1 MKINAESEIC
11 MKTKL
16 AAAKPVCLAARNL
29 RRDLLKCCGRQRTE
43 GSGNAE
49 KDAMAKIRFAGVPG
63 GAEKNAMAKSRFAGV
78 PGGAEKDAA
87 AEIWLADVPGRPEVF
102 RIAASDGHLEIGASD
117 ELGFV
122 YGIYWV
128 SREILGIHN
137 FWFWNDQ
144 VIEPKECIQVP
155 DDLEFAS
162 EPYAVKYRGWFLND
176 EVLLHTW
183 KVEQKEEKPWEMALE
198 ALLRCG
204 GNLVI
209 PGTGRNADKYGPLAS
224 DMGLYL
230 THHHSQPLG
239 AEMFVQAYPSLTP
252 SYGEHAE
259 KFQELW
265 KKGIERQKGRNVI
278 WTLGFRG
285 QGDYPFWVNDPQYQT
300 PEAQG
305 KLISSLLR
313 QQYDM
318 VKAEQ
323 PDAVCCTNLYG
334 ETMELYQGGWL
345 DIPEDVI
352 KIWADNGFGKMV
364 SRRQENHN
372 PRIPSLPLAG
382 ETGKNGIYYH
392 VSFYDLQ
399 AANHI
404 TMMPNSPELIRRELE
419 KARECKAA
427 EYWLVNCS
435 NVKPHVYFLDLI
447 AEIWQK
453 GDTDIEEHRR
463 AYVRAYYGEN
473 HLEAV
478 ADCLKDYSRY
488 ALAYGPNE
496 DDHAGEQFSNHV
508 ARMLVSQYMRDENQ
522 RSGDL
527 LWASSADT
535 LEGQILWYQKLCQ
548 KAKEGYREY
557 LLECEQAD
565 LALDRE
571 SEPVQMSS
579 EPAREPESGQVVSE
593 PARGPESVQMSSE
606 PAWEPESGQVVS
618 EPARELESVQMSSEP
633 AREPESV
640 QMVSEPARRGQ
651 GFLLTGRERNPAQTL
666 FRDSLLLQAKL
677 HYHCFSGAYLVC
689 LSLQEA
695 MNKQYQK
702 AFYFAGRAREEYLAA
717 DKAMRE
723 REHGK
728 WKGFYANECLTDVKQ
743 TAWVLKGLMSYI
755 RNLGDGPHFYQWQR
769 DFLYAEE
776 DRKVML
782 IMNMENHLEDHEIF
796 ALMKQN
802 WEG

>member
-1 MKINAESEIC
+1 MKISAESEIC
-11 MKTKL
+11 METKL
-16 AAAKPVCLAARNL
+16 ADAKPVCLAVQNL
-29 RRDLLKCCGRQRTE
+29 RRDLQKCCRSQRQ
-43 GSGNAE
+43 
-49 KDAMAKIRFAGVPG
+49 DVPS
-63 GAEKNAMAKSRFAGV
+63 GAERGAVSGIQPVDV
-78 PGGAEKDAA
+78 PSGAEREAVSG
-87 AEIWLADVPGRPEVF
+87 IRPVDVPSTGDRDAVAQICLVDSSCQQEGF
-102 RIAASDGHLEIGASD
+102 QIKAKDGHLEIGASD

-144 VIEPKECIQVP
+144 VIKPREYVP
-155 DDLEFAS
+155 IADGLEFAS

-183 KVEQKEEKPWEMALE
+183 RVEQKKEKPWEMALE

-209 PGTGRNADKYGPLAS
+209 PGTGRNADQYGPLAS

-230 THHHSQPLG
+230 THHHAQPLG
-239 AEMFVQAYPSLTP
+239 AEMFVQAYPNLTP
-252 SYGEHAE
+252 SYMEHAE
-259 KFQELW
+259 KFQRLW
-265 KKGIERQKGRNVI
+265 KEGIEAQKNRKVI
-278 WTLGFRG
+278 WSLGFRG

-318 VKAEQ
+318 VKAEA

-334 ETMELYQGGWL
+334 ETMELYQGGFL

-372 PRIPSLPLAG
+372 PRIPSLPLAD
-382 ETGKNGIYYH
+382 EKGKNGIYYH

-404 TMMPNSPELIRRELE
+404 TMLPNPPELIRQELE
-419 KARECKAA
+419 RVRECGAA

-453 GDTDIEEHRR
+453 GDVDIEKHRR
-463 AYVRAYYGEN
+463 AYACTYYGEKY
-473 HLEAV
+473 LEPV
-478 ADCLKDYSRY
+478 AGCLKDYPKY

-508 ARMLVSQYMRDENQ
+508 ARMLVSQYMKDETK
-522 RSGDL
+522 RSEDL
-527 LWASSADT
+527 LWAVSADS
-535 LEGQILWYQKLCQ
+535 LEGQVLWYQKLCQ

-557 LLECEQAD
+557 LLECEQTD
-565 LALDRE
+565 LAFAWGPENSRGDAAFARE
-571 SEPVQMSS
+571 QENSHGDAAFARAGERAQEERCLIQPG
-579 EPAREPESGQVVSE
+579 EENPAR
-593 PARGPESVQMSSE
+593 A
-606 PAWEPESGQVVS
+606 
-618 EPARELESVQMSSEP
+618 
-633 AREPESV
+633 
-640 QMVSEPARRGQ
+640 
-651 GFLLTGRERNPAQTL
+651 L
-666 FRDSLLLQAKL
+666 FRDSLLLQAKI
-677 HYHCFSGAYLVC
+677 HYHCFFGAYLVC
-689 LSLQEA
+689 RGLQEA
-695 MNKQYQK
+695 MKKQYQK
-702 AFYFAGRAREEYLAA
+702 AFYFAGCAREEYLAA
-717 DKAMRE
+717 NQAMRE

-728 WKGFYANECLTDVKQ
+728 WQGFYENECLTDVKQ
-743 TAWVLKGLMSYI
+743 TAWVLEGLMSYI

-769 DFLYAEE
+769 DFLYAKE

-782 IMNMENHLEDHEIF
+782 IMNMENHLQDHEIF
-796 ALMKQN
+796 ALMKQK

>member
-29 RRDLLKCCGRQRTE
+29 RRDLLKCCGGQRTE

-49 KDAMAKIRFAGVPG
+49 KDAMAKSRFAGVPG
-63 GAEKNAMAKSRFAGV
+63 GAEKNAMAKSRFAGI

-230 THHHSQPLG
+230 THHHAQPLG
-239 AEMFVQAYPSLTP
+239 AEMFVQVYPSLMP

-278 WTLGFRG
+278 WILGFRG

-453 GDTDIEEHRR
+453 GDVDIEEHRR
-463 AYVRAYYGEN
+463 AYVCAYYGEN

-496 DDHAGEQFSNHV
+496 DDYAGEQFSNHV

-535 LEGQILWYQKLCQ
+535 LEGQILWYQKLC
-548 KAKEGYREY
+548 KTAKEGYREY

-565 LALDRE
+565 LEL
-571 SEPVQMSS
+571 
-579 EPAREPESGQVVSE
+579 
-593 PARGPESVQMSSE
+593 ARGPESVQMSSE
-606 PAWEPESGQVVS
+606 PA
-618 EPARELESVQMSSEP
+618 REL
-633 AREPESV
+633 ESV

-651 GFLLTGRERNPAQTL
+651 GFLLTGRERNPAQAL

-702 AFYFAGRAREEYLAA
+702 AFYFAGRAKEEYLAA

-743 TAWVLKGLMSYI
+743 TAWMLKGLMSYI